1 MGYSTKYIKSLWN
14 CNILR
19 VNNIPSQTLCFKNR
33 NPLKVQCFEEKIADF
48 IECNTNV
55 LKNSGYL
62 SRCNKIKRVTWETI

>member
-14 CNILR
+14 CNILG

-33 NPLKVQCFEEKIADF
+33 NPLKVQSFKDNFVDF
-48 IECNTNV
+48 IEFNKNV

-62 SRCNKIKRVTWETI
+62 SRCNKN